1 MRIHFKVDTLHR
13 IRRHSDNIDLIL
25 LRRQVILSRR
35 LIYLVQVACKSL
47 TASEPQSVDALV
59 AAGAAVLAPGVVL
72 SSGVPANFV
81 IATLTGLLVLGVAMA
96 DIALVQLLEI

>member
-25 LRRQVILSRR
+25 LRRQVILSWR

-72 SSGVPANFV
+72 SSGIPANFI
-81 IATLTGLLVLGVAMA
+81 IATLTGLLVL
-96 DIALVQLLEI
+96 